1 MKVLIIS
8 HNCFSKIGN
17 MGKTLLSYFS
27 DFQPEEIAQFYIHSE
42 VPTDDSLC
50 WNYYRFT
57 DQDAI
62 RSLTGL
68 KKYGRS
74 FRREDIQ
81 TQRTISRTDSGV
93 VGSVYQMG
101 RKRTAGIYALRNLLW
116 KLSRWNTRE
125 FRNWLDDFSPD
136 VIFYA
141 SGDYSFSYDIAL
153 TVAEYTGKPLV
164 VLCVDDFYLHNRNEN
179 SLLGKLTHA
188 AFLKKV
194 RRTMDRA
201 SRILVISESM
211 KQEYDRLFGK
221 PCRVL
226 HTSAERK
233 EVPVREQRQLSYM
246 GNLGLNRYLQ
256 LIRMGRALMELNLEN
271 GPRMID
277 VYSGERNPEIL
288 KELTEEN
295 GIRFHGMVSQEEI
308 LEIMG
313 RSMAVIHTEDFA
325 PETTNIVRFSV
336 STKIA
341 ETLMYGPCLVAVGP
355 EEIAS
360 MAYLKENGAAYT
372 ICDPRGLSAG
382 LKEVLTDEKLRQ
394 QIVERA
400 RVLANKNHSA
410 DTNSH
415 NVRRWLEEAMEN

>member
-8 HNCFSKIGN
+8 HTCISKMGN

-27 DFQPEEIAQFYIHSE
+27 DFQPEEMAQFYIHSE

-62 RSLTGL
+62 KSLTRL
-68 KKYGRS
+68 KKYGRI
-74 FRREDIQ
+74 FHKEDIQ
-81 TQRTISRTDSGV
+81 TRRKLSRTDSGV
-93 VGSVYQMG
+93 TGAVYQMG
-101 RKRTAGIYALRNLLW
+101 RKRTAGIFAARNTLW
-116 KLSRWNTRE
+116 KLSKWDTKAFWN
-125 FRNWLDDFSPD
+125 WVDDFAPD
-136 VIFYA
+136 VIFFA
-141 SGDYSFSYDIAL
+141 SGDYSFAYDIAL
-153 TVAEYTGKPLV
+153 AVADHTGKPLV
-164 VLCVDDFYLHNRNEN
+164 VLCVDDFYLHNRNGATA
-179 SLLGKLTHA
+179 LGKLTHA
-188 AFLKKV
+188 AFMKKV

-201 SRILVISESM
+201 SQILVISESM

-221 PCRVL
+221 TCRVL

-233 EVPVREQRQLSYM
+233 EIPVREQRQLSYM
-246 GNLGLNRYLQ
+246 GNLGLNRHLQ

-295 GIRFHGMVSQEEI
+295 GIRFHGMVGQEEI
-308 LEIMG
+308 LDIMG

-325 PETTNIVRFSV
+325 SETTNIVRFSV

-341 ETLMYGPCLVAVGP
+341 ESLMYGPCLVAFGP
-355 EEIAS
+355 GEIAS
-360 MAYLKENGAAYT
+360 MDYLKRNGAAYT
-372 ICDPRGLSAG
+372 ICDPQSLSAG
-382 LKEVLTDEKLRQ
+382 LKEVLTDETLRK
-394 QIVERA
+394 QIVEKA
-400 RVLANKNHSA
+400 RILANKNHSA

-415 NVRRWLEEAMEN
+415 NVRQWLEEAIQN